1 MNTQAITINFDL
13 IAKEIE
19 ADPVAAYNRVSG
31 AEWGAG
37 LQKWVPAHMRSGVA
51 RYVIFGILP
60 GAFLRAVLE
69 NDLMEAGRKGDQ
81 ENRQRLFDYV
91 MFLINYAPGGC
102 FGSPEA
108 MHAWARKGGVMGP
121 RASGGDPC

>member
-1 MNTQAITINFDL
+1 MNTQAISRDFDL

-19 ADPVAAYNRVSG
+19 ADPVAAYNRVSS

-37 LQKWVPAHMRSGVA
+37 LQKWAPEHMRSGVA

-60 GAFLRAVLE
+60 GSFLRAVLA
-69 NDLMEAGRKGDQ
+69 NDLMEAGRAGDDV
-81 ENRQRLFDYV
+81 NRQRLFDYV

-108 MHAWARKGGVMGP
+108 MQAWARKGGVLGR
-121 RASGGDPC
+121 RAPGGDPC